1 MCVYYRLHILKG
13 LSMTLNEAI
22 AKRIRAILKERKM
35 TQYRLEMDSGIY
47 HNTMSAV
54 LNARYKTSH
63 IKTIAIII
71 RTLGMTVSE
80 FFDDP
85 IFDLNELNID

>member
-1 MCVYYRLHILKG
+1 
-13 LSMTLNEAI
+13 MTLNEAI
-22 AKRIRAILKERKM
+22 AQRIRAILKERKI

-47 HNTMSAV
+47 HNTMTCL
-54 LNARYKTSH
+54 LNARYKTSN

-80 FFDDP
+80 FFNDP
-85 IFDLNELNID
+85 IFDLEKLEID

>member
-1 MCVYYRLHILKG
+1 M
-13 LSMTLNEAI
+13 SMNEAI
-22 AKRIRAILKERKM
+22 AKRIRAILKERNM

-47 HNTMSAV
+47 HNTMTCL
-54 LNARYKTSH
+54 LNARYKTCN
-63 IKTIAIII
+63 IKTIALII

-85 IFDLNELNID
+85 IFDLTKLDID